1 MSSSKFTALAIG
13 QRFALRGK
21 YFVKISPLLARAE
34 DGGQSQMI
42 ARSTDVDLLDAPPV
56 SRITRKPVHATVDA
70 LYSAALTCVEELANT
85 CAAPAQALTHAR
97 EQLDKAHQRALVQL
111 DKDN

>member
-1 MSSSKFTALAIG
+1 MTSSKFTALAIG

-21 YFVKISPLLARAE
+21 YYVKTSPLLARAE
-34 DGGQSQMI
+34 DSGQSQVI
-42 ARSTDVDLLDAPPV
+42 ARSAYVDLLDAAAV
-56 SRITRKPVHATVDA
+56 SQITRGPAHAAVDT
-70 LYSAALTCVEELANT
+70 LYSAALTCMEELAHS

-97 EQLDKAHQRALVQL
+97 EQLDKAHQRALAQL